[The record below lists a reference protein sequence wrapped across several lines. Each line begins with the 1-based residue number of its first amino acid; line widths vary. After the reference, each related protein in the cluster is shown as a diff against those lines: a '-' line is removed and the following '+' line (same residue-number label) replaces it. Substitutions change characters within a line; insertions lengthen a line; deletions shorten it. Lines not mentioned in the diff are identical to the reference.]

1 MINKTEIFVKIK
13 GIGFTFLLDKKVK
26 FNLISPAFMSFFN
39 IGKREMY
46 SFSDNNVEEVNT
58 NSVYNERNFFS
69 ALYNDALPFLPD
81 YVNTINFNS
90 IFNYV
95 GKKVTKCSDNKFRKC
110 KVFMVELE
118 LEECKFS
125 FSFLLDKSLNELA
138 VLGKESQEQIKY
150 IADVKTY

>member
-1 MINKTEIFVKIK
+1 MNELFIKIK
-13 GIGFTFLLDKKVK
+13 GIGFSFLLDKRMKHN
-26 FNLISPAFMSFFN
+26 FISPAFMSFFN
-39 IGKREMY
+39 IGKRQMY
-46 SFSDNNVEEVNT
+46 SYSDNNVEEVNT
-58 NSVYNERNFFS
+58 NS
-69 ALYNDALPFLPD
+69 AYNDALPFLPD
-81 YVNTINFNS
+81 YVNTINFND

-95 GKKVTKCSDNKFRKC
+95 GKKLIKCSDNKFRKC